1 MKKKEVTYYNE
12 NGEKVVEK
20 LMVMRTESGDVRIE
34 EADYSSMHRNIEEI
48 YHWAKQSE
56 EIYQDWIK
64 IFDTEDPI
72 EDVIL
77 INRKSCTLEACIESL
92 QKKFQIRK
100 TAAVALVNMPLSQ
113 LTDMRLEN
121 LKDCL
126 AYYSLAVKQLEPLF
140 ALRS

>member
-1 MKKKEVTYYNE
+1 M
-12 NGEKVVEK
+12 
-20 LMVMRTESGDVRIE
+20 
-34 EADYSSMHRNIEEI
+34 EI
-48 YHWAKQSE
+48 NLSRSCSL
-56 EIYQDWIK
+56 
-64 IFDTEDPI
+64 

-77 INRKSCTLEACIESL
+77 ISRKSRTLETYFKL
-92 QKKFQIRK
+92 LLDKYQIRK

-121 LKDCL
+121 LKGYL

>member
-1 MKKKEVTYYNE
+1 MKKKEETYYNE

-48 YHWAKQSE
+48 YHWAKQGE

-77 INRKSCTLEACIESL
+77 INMKSCTLEACIESL